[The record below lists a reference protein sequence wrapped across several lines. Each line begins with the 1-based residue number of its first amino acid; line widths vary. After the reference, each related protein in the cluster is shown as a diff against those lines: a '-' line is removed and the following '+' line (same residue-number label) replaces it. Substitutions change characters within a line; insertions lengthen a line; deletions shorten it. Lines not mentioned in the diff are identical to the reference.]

1 MDGKSSIVHSQLVM
15 VNLFFVENG
24 ARSFMSPISIAAHA
38 KGQLTLWMGEPLKTL
53 WRAKMEF
60 DVYMENLEREMEYA
74 IETAEKGIWI
84 TAEDEEIKIKDMKK
98 DHIVNCLNMMQRN
111 KNTFALELYEK
122 QFLNELK
129 RRHKESEDD

>member
-24 ARSFMSPISIAAHA
+24 VRSSMSPTLTAALA
-38 KGQLTLWMGEPLKTL
+38 RDRLILWTGEPLKTL